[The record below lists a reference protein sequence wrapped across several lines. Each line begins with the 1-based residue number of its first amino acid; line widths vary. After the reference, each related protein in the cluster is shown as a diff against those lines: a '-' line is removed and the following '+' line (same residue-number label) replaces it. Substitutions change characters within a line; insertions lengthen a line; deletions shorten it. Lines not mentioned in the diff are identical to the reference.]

1 MTRLRRIPAALAM
14 VAVAVTGC
22 GGEDPRSPSDARSRT
37 APVAAITDDRAF
49 DRLVRSAGEP
59 VLAVFWARW
68 SSPDRIVI
76 GHLDR
81 VARER
86 PGLRLGRVDVD
97 RASGIAAR
105 YEVLSVPTAV
115 VLADGRPRGRRVV
128 GAYPRAKWERDL
140 RLDDVAPRR

>member
-1 MTRLRRIPAALAM
+1 MRRILAALA
-14 VAVAVTGC
+14 VLLAVAPAGC
-22 GGEDPRSPSDARSRT
+22 GGEDPRSPSDARSKT

-76 GHLDR
+76 GHLDP

-86 PGLRLGRVDVD
+86 PGLRVVRVDVD
-97 RASGIAAR
+97 RARRTAAR
-105 YEVLSVPTAV
+105 YEVLSVPTAM
-115 VLADGRPRGRRVV
+115 VLADGRRRGRRVV